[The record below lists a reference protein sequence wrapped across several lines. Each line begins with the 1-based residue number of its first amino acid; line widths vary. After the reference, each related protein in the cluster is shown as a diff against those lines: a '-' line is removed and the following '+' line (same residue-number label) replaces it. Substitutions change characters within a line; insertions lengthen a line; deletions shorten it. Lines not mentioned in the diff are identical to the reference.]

1 MWRTFWRSIDR
12 FSLQHFKY
20 VVNELQM
27 IKVVDKQNREL
38 VIDLFQSIVEIVT
51 YGDRHDPSI
60 FECFMEYQVLAEFVR
75 VLKISRNARI
85 EAPLLQYLSIMIQN
99 MEGEH
104 AIYYCL
110 SNDYINS
117 IITHQFELD
126 GGDLAPYYVSFLRA
140 VSGKITRGTLCLL
153 VKVHEDV
160 VVSFPLYTEALKFA
174 HHGEKMIQIAVR
186 AITLNIFNVSDD
198 MVYQFMTTP
207 PVSEYFS
214 GLVLNL
220 RTQCFHLDA
229 VVHATENTYKG
240 RREELLLET
249 DKIVDDLYYFKDIYS
264 VGELHLSKTLTR
276 DLVSMLVFPILL
288 PLVHLS
294 QSSGTQLSAITSL
307 FVVSRLLQVLEGTNM
322 ANFVASAILCFHMSS
337 SIEDVNNLHNL
348 EEMVCPEPEGD
359 ENFKRSNIPGHL
371 SDFLA
376 SSSHI
381 LSFLPDDINKESR
394 GCERGDGNIGLVGE
408 ETNSLTVH
416 QAKRPDQQLSK
427 PMYDG
432 SLKRN
437 FSHENGE
444 DDGVLLTYQDVQLL
458 CRGGII
464 QFILSE
470 DHGLMLASLM
480 LLLVLAESKDLN
492 YQLAAMMGFSQSKS
506 RMPKTHGFS
515 ASPEDGSTIVTYMH
529 QILNALLMVLA
540 SEPPCSALIQWHS
553 GWILRK
559 LLVFQEKRLH
569 DFDFQLFHK
578 SYEQSCKRLR
588 EELHNCWFDYIP
600 DTLRNEWASCKSAL
614 QESSQS
620 KDPFFAL
627 DLACHHNNLPC
638 DSTPSALAWHRMVE
652 AVKVLVLHLQLKPF
666 IFGGD
671 PFDNPLIS
679 LKSSSLAISGR
690 KYASDLSSAS
700 FGSDIA
706 LGSGIP
712 CQIAF
717 SKGGIRDIYIIAI
730 ARETS
735 GKLLLLEKHPLH
747 SKRGV
752 VIAIAPLAGLSPK
765 IDENHPSWLHL
776 QIRDFDPKFEASK
789 IKGHHSSMSIHEADR
804 RWTLGFSNV
813 ETCEA
818 ARSMIFEETSKQ
830 RSAVESLLA
839 TLLQDNFPGNSS
851 DSQGL

>member
-1 MWRTFWRSIDR
+1 
-12 FSLQHFKY
+12 
-20 VVNELQM
+20 M

-104 AIYYCL
+104 AICKAEALHPFGDAPEYMPTFEFKVLKKFEMIKVVDKQNRELVIDLFQSIVEIVTYGDRHDPSIFECFMEYQVLAEFVRVLKISRNARIEAPLLQYL
-110 SNDYINS
+110 SIMIQNMEGEHAICKAEALHPFGDAPEYMP
-117 IITHQFELD
+117 TFEFKVLKKFESSLENMRVLQWSLD
-126 GGDLAPYYVSFLRA
+126 LWTNQEQSQKRGLGLSSDLFVYVSYI
-140 VSGKITRGTLCLL
+140 SWQQ
-153 VKVHEDV
+153 DV

-264 VGELHLSKTLTR
+264 VGELHLSKTLTG

-381 LSFLPDDINKESR
+381 LSFLPDDINKESSSPYSR
-394 GCERGDGNIGLVGE
+394 GCERGDGNVGLVGE

-437 FSHENGE
+437 FS
-444 DDGVLLTYQDVQLL
+444 
-458 CRGGII
+458 
-464 QFILSE
+464 
-470 DHGLMLASLM
+470 
-480 LLLVLAESKDLN
+480 LVNREIWN
-492 YQLAAMMGFSQSKS
+492 F
-506 RMPKTHGFS
+506 
-515 ASPEDGSTIVTYMH
+515 V
-529 QILNALLMVLA
+529 
-540 SEPPCSALIQWHS
+540 
-553 GWILRK
+553 
-559 LLVFQEKRLH
+559 
-569 DFDFQLFHK
+569 K